1 MILLYIL
8 FALTSSMILTALF
21 ASHIRENKRG
31 DAFIGFFVLIFL
43 AALAMVEWL
52 IPAVIAGRNPVVWT
66 PVLFLVI
73 FGAIL
78 VVSAVLSVRSSGPLV
93 WAGVRHSN
101 KQDAEAL
108 TFDIILWVMML
119 IFGIM
124 IMRNIGV

>member
-21 ASHIRENKRG
+21 ASHVQENRRG
-31 DAFIGFFVLIFL
+31 DVFIGFFVLIFL

-52 IPAVIAGRNPVVWT
+52 IPAVIAGRNPVWT
-66 PVLFLVI
+66 PVLFLII

-78 VVSAVLSVRSSGPLV
+78 VASAILSVRSSGPLAL
-93 WAGVRHSN
+93 AGVHHSN

-108 TFDIILWVMML
+108 TFDIILWVLML
-119 IFGIM
+119 IFGIV
-124 IMRNIGV
+124 IMRNIGM